1 MKRVGEKMRYLVAA
15 VTDIGSQKT
24 INQDCYLVKTAHTN
38 LGNVCMALI
47 CDGMGGLKEGEKASG
62 KVVEVFNAWFE
73 NTFRIINE
81 ASIDRDSLDTQI
93 QELIKKANCLLM
105 EYGIKKDIRLGTT
118 ASIIVF
124 IEGSYTT
131 YHIGD
136 TRIYKYDNSLIQ
148 LTLDHSLVASKVRNG
163 EMTKAQA
170 KASSEKNI
178 LIQCLGVNDFIDTNI
193 TRGSSNKDDVFLL
206 CCDGFYN
213 KLEEAEISAA
223 LAKFKT
229 SDKAQI
235 ETEIRALVKKVQNRG
250 ETDNISALIIRLE

>member
-1 MKRVGEKMRYLVAA
+1 MRWVGEKMRYLVDA

-62 KVVEVFNAWFE
+62 KVVEIFNVWFE

-81 ASIDRDSLDTQI
+81 ANIDRGILDTQI
-93 QELIKKANCLLM
+93 QELIKKANYSLM
-105 EYGIKKDIRLGTT
+105 EYGIKKDIKLGTT

-124 IEGSYTT
+124 IEGSYAT

-136 TRIYKYDNSLIQ
+136 TRIYKYDNSLVQ

-163 EMTKAQA
+163 QMTKAQA

-193 TRGSSNKDDVFLL
+193 TKGSSNKDDIFLL

-213 KLEEAEISAA
+213 RLEEFEISEA
-223 LAKFKT
+223 LEKFKNV
-229 SDKAQI
+229 DKEHI
-235 ETEIRALVKKVQNRG
+235 EKEIRALVKKVQDRG
-250 ETDNISALIIRLE
+250 ETDNISAVIIRLE